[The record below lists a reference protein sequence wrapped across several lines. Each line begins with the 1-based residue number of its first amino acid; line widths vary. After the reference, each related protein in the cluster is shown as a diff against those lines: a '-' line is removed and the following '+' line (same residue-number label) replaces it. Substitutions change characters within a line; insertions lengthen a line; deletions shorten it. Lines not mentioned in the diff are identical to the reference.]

1 MRCVRGGRHE
11 FSGCPVPSVRPFS
24 RVMRRST
31 GPDRPSGW
39 SPKPSS
45 RLSERTCG
53 ASTKPP
59 KTTPRRRM
67 PISSAF
73 TGAVSGQNFTVDNAM
88 LGKSMNED
96 LSTVPKV
103 LPPDG

>member
-1 MRCVRGGRHE
+1 MRDVRGGRHE
-11 FSGCPVPSVRPFS
+11 FSGYPVPSVRPFS

-45 RLSERTCG
+45 RLSERTFG

-59 KTTPRRRM
+59 SATPTLRM

-73 TGAVSGQNFTVDNAM
+73 RGAVSGQNLTVENAM

-96 LSTVPKV
+96 LSKVSKV